1 MKIGKIVMVL
11 VLFAVLSATVFAATV
26 THPAEN
32 IRAGIFGNIYAGNWS
47 FMNGSVGIGTTNT
60 SQKLMVKASAQHDG
74 VYLQNTIGDIVGK
87 MVAGSTDDG
96 YIRLYNSS
104 GTDQLTLTSR
114 GNSYFLGGSVGIG
127 ATSPT
132 ATLQVNSSNS
142 DGAFAVYNGSGSP
155 LLFVNGSN
163 GRVGIG
169 TTGPGQKLDVVGT
182 THTYIRVASDATNE
196 DAGFYSSD
204 GTTNVISGLIG
215 SACGAG
221 NWVAYS
227 GGCRIVVKT
236 DGNVG
241 IGTTSPAYLL
251 QVADTTGSGLS
262 LNVSDVL
269 YVNGT
274 SGNVGIGTTGPS
286 ATVQIHKAGTQVRPL
301 RISTSDGLGTA
312 GYYVG
317 LDFGGSAGGLSVVS
331 AIDAYV
337 FASSNIG
344 LRFQTFNG
352 ALNDAMV
359 IDGSGNV
366 GIGTTSPTAK
376 LHINGTGELLN
387 ISNATNTFLYVSNSG
402 NPGRVGIGKSNPIY
416 TLDVKGDA
424 RFVASV
430 AGEFEINAQDDN
442 GATSWPHWTLR
453 HGSTAIGSLRGVA
466 GSDSDL
472 IIDSME
478 SLFFQDTDGTK
489 RAIIN
494 MSTGKVGIGT
504 MNPEVALHVDSATT
518 GLCVTSDDDCLNDP
532 PGGRIAAEGAFLTNA
547 DYAEKYVVDDVEPGD
562 IVVIDTESGEYDRL
576 RKSTAAYDP
585 TIVGIVSTDPGIV
598 IGSLSKEYGTPI
610 ALAGRA
616 PVKATTENGP
626 INKGDLLT
634 TSSIP
639 GHAMKCDDRLKC
651 IGAIV
656 GKALEPLDS
665 GTGKVMALVT
675 LQ

>member
-1 MKIGKIVMVL
+1 M
-11 VLFAVLSATVFAATV
+11 
-26 THPAEN
+26 
-32 IRAGIFGNIYAGNWS
+32 R
-47 FMNGSVGIGTTNT
+47 
-60 SQKLMVKASAQHDG
+60 
-74 VYLQNTIGDIVGK
+74 
-87 MVAGSTDDG
+87 
-96 YIRLYNSS
+96 
-104 GTDQLTLTSR
+104 
-114 GNSYFLGGSVGIG
+114 
-127 ATSPT
+127 
-132 ATLQVNSSNS
+132 
-142 DGAFAVYNGSGSP
+142 
-155 LLFVNGSN
+155 
-163 GRVGIG
+163 
-169 TTGPGQKLDVVGT
+169 
-182 THTYIRVASDATNE
+182 
-196 DAGFYSSD
+196 
-204 GTTNVISGLIG
+204 
-215 SACGAG
+215 
-221 NWVAYS
+221 
-227 GGCRIVVKT
+227 
-236 DGNVG
+236 
-241 IGTTSPAYLL
+241 
-251 QVADTTGSGLS
+251 GLS
-262 LNVSDVL
+262 LQL
-269 YVNGT
+269 LVNLKLMRRM
-274 SGNVGIGTTGPS
+274 IM
-286 ATVQIHKAGTQVRPL
+286 
-301 RISTSDGLGTA
+301 
-312 GYYVG
+312 
-317 LDFGGSAGGLSVVS
+317 
-331 AIDAYV
+331 
-337 FASSNIG
+337 
-344 LRFQTFNG
+344 
-352 ALNDAMV
+352 ALQA
-359 IDGSGNV
+359 
-366 GIGTTSPTAK
+366 
-376 LHINGTGELLN
+376 
-387 ISNATNTFLYVSNSG
+387 
-402 NPGRVGIGKSNPIY
+402 
-416 TLDVKGDA
+416 
-424 RFVASV
+424 
-430 AGEFEINAQDDN
+430 
-442 GATSWPHWTLR
+442 
-453 HGSTAIGSLRGVA
+453 
-466 GSDSDL
+466 DL